1 MGLFTSL
8 NTEFQIP
15 SNLNHQE
22 LYDLAKTMF
31 NENKHDISLQLFH
44 KSADM
49 GNLSAQLELGAY
61 YDKLQKDSETAFK
74 FYQLAAQQD
83 NFIGLL
89 WLALYLNNPNNIH
102 YDPKL
107 SLQHLLDIESK
118 GFQDVGLYISQYY
131 KEGIGTEINSPL
143 SKKYLENTAKAGV
156 IDAQFYYGLSLL
168 QGTFDTINIS
178 KALDWFQIAASNGQ
192 IDAIAQLGL
201 MLIHGIGVQQDIDM
215 GVKALVL
222 SSQQGNSTA
231 QKVLL
236 DFGFDYQ
243 KIEILSDVEIK
254 FKKLA

>member
-1 MGLFTSL
+1 M
-8 NTEFQIP
+8 
-15 SNLNHQE
+15 
-22 LYDLAKTMF
+22 
-31 NENKHDISLQLFH
+31 
-44 KSADM
+44 
-49 GNLSAQLELGAY
+49 
-61 YDKLQKDSETAFK
+61 
-74 FYQLAAQQD
+74 
-83 NFIGLL
+83 
-89 WLALYLNNPNNIH
+89 
-102 YDPKL
+102 
-107 SLQHLLDIESK
+107 
-118 GFQDVGLYISQYY
+118 
-131 KEGIGTEINSPL
+131 
-143 SKKYLENTAKAGV
+143 
-156 IDAQFYYGLSLL
+156 

>member
-1 MGLFTSL
+1 MINPTKKPR
-8 NTEFQIP
+8 T
-15 SNLNHQE
+15 
-22 LYDLAKTMF
+22 
-31 NENKHDISLQLFH
+31 
-44 KSADM
+44 
-49 GNLSAQLELGAY
+49 LGRG
-61 YDKLQKDSETAFK
+61 D
-74 FYQLAAQQD
+74 
-83 NFIGLL
+83 
-89 WLALYLNNPNNIH
+89 
-102 YDPKL
+102 
-107 SLQHLLDIESK
+107 
-118 GFQDVGLYISQYY
+118 
-131 KEGIGTEINSPL
+131 SPL